1 MTQADEIHEILN
13 LVVSADDDTRDALAR
28 RLAEDPKPHVL
39 CALAATAR
47 SSEPLLLRSR
57 CLEILSLI
65 ARDGDERAFR
75 AVMAAVRP
83 ADEGSTK
90 RAPGKEKGD

>member
-1 MTQADEIHEILN
+1 MTRADEVHEILN
-13 LVVSADDDTRDALAR
+13 LVVSADEESRNRIAR
-28 RLAEDPKPHVL
+28 RLAEDPKPDIL
-39 CALAATAR
+39 GALAATAR

-57 CLEILSLI
+57 CLEILSVI
-65 ARDGDERAFR
+65 ARDGDEQAFR

-83 ADEGSTK
+83 ADESATE